1 MGVRITKEQFSQI
14 QEEVKYYERVRRY
27 VFDSLIVQ
35 TPLDGED
42 TSEIVLVMKKT
53 SLGNLREQNLC
64 IVIDAVGAVIN
75 TWEADVEIEE

>member
-42 TSEIVLVMKKT
+42 TSETVLVMKKT
-53 SLGNLREQNLC
+53 SLVQRH
-64 IVIDAVGAVIN
+64 VIN
-75 TWEADVEIEE
+75 LGLGLCLSAIALHGVDT